1 MKNNFLLFLL
11 FLVATKNFAQIQN
24 HNLIIGTYTKACDS
38 KGIYVYNFDSKT
50 GKTFFKAA
58 TDQIINPS
66 FVSVNDNHKMLY
78 SVNENGSESTVS
90 AFGFDS
96 ASGKMTFLNQE
107 SSQGADPCHIINDQ
121 QNVLVSNY
129 SGGSIAVFKKISDG
143 SLSVAKQLIPHF
155 GKGANAKRQQ
165 SPHVHQLQFSLDKK
179 YVLATDL
186 GNDRIYT
193 YIYNPNELVNVLEIK
208 DSIYLKPGSGPR
220 HLTFSPDGKNVYL
233 MQELDGKIAI
243 FDFKNGFLKLKGHST
258 VVSKGFKGET
268 SAADIHISPDGQF
281 LYATNRGTANDISC
295 FKIQKN
301 GLLKFVS
308 RTSTFGK
315 GPRNFAIDPSG
326 NFLLVAHQYT
336 NNVVV
341 FRRDLISGKLTNTKQ
356 DIELCS
362 PVCLV
367 FEP

>member
-1 MKNNFLLFLL
+1 MKNNLLLFLL
-11 FLVATKNFAQIQN
+11 FIFVNKNFAQIQN
-24 HNLIIGTYTKACDS
+24 HNLIIGTYTKSCDS
-38 KGIYVYNFDSKT
+38 KGIYVYNFDTTT
-50 GKTFFKAA
+50 GKSFFKAA

-66 FVSVNDNHKMLY
+66 FVSLNEDHKMLY
-78 SVNENGSESTVS
+78 SVNENGLESTVS

-96 ASGKMTFLNQE
+96 KSGNMTFMNQE
-107 SSQGADPCHIINDQ
+107 SAQGADPCHIINDQ
-121 QNVLVSNY
+121 QNVMIANY
-129 SGGSIAVFKKISDG
+129 SGGSIAVFKKMSDG
-143 SLSVAKQLIPHF
+143 RLNIANQLIPHF

-179 YVLATDL
+179 FVLATDL
-186 GNDRIYT
+186 GNDRVYT
-193 YIYNPNELVNVLEIK
+193 YIYNPTSLANVLEIK

-220 HLTFSPDGKNVYL
+220 HLTFSPNGKNVYL

-243 FDFKNGFLKLKGHST
+243 FDFKNGYLKLKGHST

-281 LYATNRGTANDISC
+281 LYATNRGSANDISC
-295 FKIQKN
+295 FRIQKN
-301 GLLKFVS
+301 GLLKLVS
-308 RTSTFGK
+308 RNSTFGK

-336 NNVVV
+336 NNIVV
-341 FRRDLISGKLTNTKQ
+341 FRRDLTTGRLINTNQ
-356 DIELCS
+356 DILLCA